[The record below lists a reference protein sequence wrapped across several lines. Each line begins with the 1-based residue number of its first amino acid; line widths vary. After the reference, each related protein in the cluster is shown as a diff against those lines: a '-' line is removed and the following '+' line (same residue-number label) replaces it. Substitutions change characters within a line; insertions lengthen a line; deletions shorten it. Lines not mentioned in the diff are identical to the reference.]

1 MEPEFDY
8 ATFYDAA
15 YRGDHEAGM
24 RSMHWRALSAEG
36 KADHVV
42 GLTRRAGLEH
52 GTILEVGCGDGAVLA
67 ELAARGF
74 GERRCGVELSQP
86 AAAIARGRPGVDEVV
101 FSTADRLPH
110 PDASFDL
117 GILTHVLEHVPD
129 PVALLAETARVC
141 SAVVVEVPLEANVS
155 ARREGKRAGARD
167 VGHVQRFDR
176 AAVRRVI
183 GGAGLQVVSECSDPL
198 PASVHLFHADTR
210 AARVRARAKAA
221 VRRTV
226 FTVAPPLAHRLF
238 TLHYAC
244 ACVSPGRASA

>member
-1 MEPEFDY
+1 MESEFDY
-8 ATFYDAA
+8 VTFYDAA

-24 RSMHWRALSAEG
+24 RSMRWRALSAQG

-42 GLTRRAGLEH
+42 DLTRRAGLAH
-52 GTILEVGCGDGAVLA
+52 ATVLEVGCGDGAVLA

-74 GERRCGVELSQP
+74 GERRCGVELSEP
-86 AAAIARGRPGVDEVV
+86 AAAIARGRAGIEEVV

-110 PDASFDL
+110 ADTTFDL

-141 SAVVVEVPLEANVS
+141 RAVVIEVPLEANVS
-155 ARREGKRAGARD
+155 ARRDGKRAGARD

-176 AAVRRVI
+176 DAVRRVV
-183 GGAGLQVVSECSDPL
+183 GDAGLRIVAECSDPL
-198 PASVHLFHADTR
+198 GTAVHLFYADTR

-221 VRRTV
+221 ARRTL

-244 ACVSPGRASA
+244 ACVPPGSVTA